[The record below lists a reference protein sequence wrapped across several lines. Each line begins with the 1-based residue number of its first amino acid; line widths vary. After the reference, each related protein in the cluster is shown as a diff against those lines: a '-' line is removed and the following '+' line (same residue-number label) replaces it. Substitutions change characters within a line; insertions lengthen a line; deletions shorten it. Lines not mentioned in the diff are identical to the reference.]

1 MNYNSGDILSG
12 KYRIIDILGGGAM
25 GTVYRAEHL
34 KMQKTVAIK
43 VLHGDFADK
52 DEYKKRFRRE
62 AQAAASLEHSNICTV
77 MDYDTTEQGDS
88 YIVMELLA
96 GETLKKR
103 LERMGRLSALASVRI
118 ARQLMGALSSAHQVG
133 IVHRDVKPDNVFLIQ
148 REGCDDFVKLIDF
161 GIAHIENSG
170 GDLKTLTQAGQIY
183 GTPQYISPEQAQG
196 DPVDHRAD
204 LYAAGVILYEMLV
217 GHPPFDGKNYID
229 LLIKQVN
236 DPAPH
241 LPSDIPQYQ
250 LLDGLVQGLLQKDP
264 NDRYQSAMDIIPKL
278 DEALLLLSADG
289 AQNGDLSS
297 ILSSHSL
304 SISMQALNAQSQ
316 APSQPS
322 GQVVISD
329 NIQAQESK
337 SSFANHRN
345 WQLSLLIVLLL
356 IFIIILGKL
365 VLDNMDNKKKH
376 APEVADVAQVAE
388 PPAAVPDVPDEPE
401 EIGEPQPY
409 NYDVDEYKISYDKVL
424 SHEDAILKSMEFY
437 NDKDYDDAMKSLD
450 SVREKYWDH
459 PNFLRLYAMTAKARK
474 YNEEI
479 MESIA
484 HLFAIE
490 ENGSR
495 NPAISKLANDFFSRD
510 NYVDFKNAIIKEGTT
525 VSATSMAWLIIQTG
539 YDKFEVRRSHMIET
553 YDALDN
559 KDVPEWLK
567 ESVEIWRL
575 DKSNCRDRRTKL
587 TRLAQQDEFSNEI
600 FNYILKPMNESRDAE
615 CKVKSGKRF
624 VKKDCNACLKDWLAD
639 AVNSYELRAAKQAVL
654 ESDEFNEDNP
664 ELGDKPEKEEAAP

>member
-12 KYRIIDILGGGAM
+12 KYRILDILGGGAM
-25 GTVYRAEHL
+25 GTVYKAEHL
-34 KMQKTVAIK
+34 KMQKPVAIK
-43 VLHGDFADK
+43 VLHGDFAGQ
-52 DEYKKRFRRE
+52 DEYKKRFMRE

-103 LERMGRLSALASVRI
+103 LERLGRLSPLVSVRI

-133 IVHRDVKPDNVFLIQ
+133 VVHRDVKPDNVFLIQ

-236 DPAPH
+236 EPAPH
-241 LPSDIPQYQ
+241 LPADIPQYQ
-250 LLDGLVQGLLQKDP
+250 MLDGLVQGMLQKDP
-264 NDRYQSAMDIIPKL
+264 NDRFQTAMDIIPKL

-316 APSQPS
+316 SPSQPS
-322 GQVVISD
+322 GQVVVSD
-329 NIQAQESK
+329 NLLEQNAK
-337 SSFANHRN
+337 PSFANHRN
-345 WQLSLLIVLLL
+345 WQLMLLIVLLL
-356 IFIIILGKL
+356 VFIIILGKL
-365 VLDNMDNKKKH
+365 VLDNMDNKKTDS
-376 APEVADVAQVAE
+376 PVTADVVQPAE
-388 PPAAVPDVPDEPE
+388 QPAADVQESEEPE
-401 EIGEPQPY
+401 ELSEPQPY
-409 NYDVDEYKISYDKVL
+409 NYTVDEYKISYDKVL
-424 SHEDAILKSMEFY
+424 SHEDAILKSMEFF
-437 NDKDYDDAMKSLD
+437 NDKDYDDALKALD

-459 PNFLRLYAMTAKARK
+459 PNFLRLYAMTAKACK
-474 YNEEI
+474 YYEEAI
-479 MESIA
+479 ESIA

-490 ENGSR
+490 ENASR
-495 NPAISKLANDFFSRD
+495 NPAISKTANEYFARD
-510 NYVDFKNAIIKEGTT
+510 NYADFKNAIIKDGTT
-525 VSATSMAWLIIQTG
+525 ASATSMAWLIIQSG
-539 YDKFEVRRSHMIET
+539 YDKFEGRRERMFET
-553 YDALDN
+553 YDALN
-559 KDVPEWLK
+559 NADVPEWLR
-567 ESVEIWRL
+567 EAVEVWRL
-575 DKSNCRDRRTKL
+575 DKTNCRERRVML
-587 TRLAQQDEFSNEI
+587 TRLAQQDAFSEEI

-615 CKVKSGKRF
+615 CKVKSGRKL
-624 VKKDCNACLKDWLAD
+624 VKKDCNACLRDWLSD

-654 ESDEFNEDNP
+654 ESDEFNDENP
-664 ELGDKPEKEEAAP
+664 ELGDKPEKEEVTP